1 MFKNILQE
9 SHVNGNVH
17 VWVGGQDFN
26 LDDPYL

>member
-17 VWVGGQDFN
+17 VWFGGQDFN
-26 LDDPYL
+26 LDPYL